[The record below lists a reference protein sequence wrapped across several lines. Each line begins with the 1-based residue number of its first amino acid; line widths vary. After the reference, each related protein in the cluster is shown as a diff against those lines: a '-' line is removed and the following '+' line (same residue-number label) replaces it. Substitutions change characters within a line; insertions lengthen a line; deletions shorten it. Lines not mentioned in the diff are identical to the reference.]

1 VICQSERHYVHELDG
16 LGKRMPKVFAV
27 FTISAFALMGVPGL
41 CGFIS
46 KWNLAAAAV
55 ESGNALAY
63 GGVACL
69 LISALLTAIYMLS
82 VVIRAYFL
90 KEKDLTPETEG
101 SHKVPVEAIT
111 DPGWMM
117 MVPLVL
123 FCIAMVVFGLH
134 PQPLIDF
141 FWRVAGGM

>member
-1 VICQSERHYVHELDG
+1 
-16 LGKRMPKVFAV
+16 
-27 FTISAFALMGVPGL
+27 
-41 CGFIS
+41 
-46 KWNLAAAAV
+46 
-55 ESGNALAY
+55 
-63 GGVACL
+63 
-69 LISALLTAIYMLS
+69 
-82 VVIRAYFL
+82 
-90 KEKDLTPETEG
+90 
-101 SHKVPVEAIT
+101 VEAIT